1 MFLSR
6 CRTEVSPAAKVAFV
20 RSAGLTP
27 RATGGH
33 LAIRSIAAIAVDHPS
48 VAPPALDGLDG
59 LMADGGAA
67 FVCDSGNFHKSLIT
81 NFYGPKTRR

>member
-59 LMADGGAA
+59 LMADGGRHSSATLA
-67 FVCDSGNFHKSLIT
+67 IFTS
-81 NFYGPKTRR
+81 R